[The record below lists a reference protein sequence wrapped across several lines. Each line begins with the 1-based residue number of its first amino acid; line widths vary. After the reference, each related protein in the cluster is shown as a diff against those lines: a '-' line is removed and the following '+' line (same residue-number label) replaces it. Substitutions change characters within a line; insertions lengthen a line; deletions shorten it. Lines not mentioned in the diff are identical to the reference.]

1 MSINFNNNL
10 GIKSNVIGCKIITGT
25 GKKLRCKSIWAN
37 YNSVPT
43 KIWEYVSKTNRYLL
57 IPYSNIPYLTSDFMF
72 FNAGNIS
79 YIGNGSF
86 SSIKKIMYYNNKYY
100 IITDYGSG
108 NNRRISYFLVEDN
121 DILLGNDNLFDQ
133 FDYVDNIEH
142 YENNI
147 FVTGR
152 RRSDNRT
159 CTFYSNN
166 SIDWTGVCHWDVSQ
180 GSTDLYLTHMV
191 ESNDYLIG
199 FDTRTES
206 IYRINKSNLN
216 NYNWEKMTDKL
227 LNTPY
232 IKISHSNMGKIDNT
246 IYLTLCDNRS
256 GFRNYY
262 SVDDGETW
270 NLFNDTIGFKKICF
284 GNNFAIGTLLN
295 KGYLCKITPTISLD
309 YIDYPATPETL
320 NYADNTFF
328 ICSGNRIFCSID
340 GELWDEYSSPDGLI
354 NIIYKL

>member
-1 MSINFNNNL
+1 MSINFISNL
-10 GIKSNVIGCKIITGT
+10 GKKSNVIDCRIITQT

-57 IPYSNIPYLTSDFMF
+57 IPYSDVPYLTSDFMF

-79 YIGNGSF
+79 YIDNGNFGG
-86 SSIKKIMYYNNKYY
+86 IKKIMYCNNKYY
-100 IITDYGSG
+100 TI
-108 NNRRISYFLVEDN
+108 NNNGEGGRINYFLVENN
-121 DILLGNDNLFDQ
+121 DILLGRDNLFE
-133 FDYVDNIEH
+133 FVFVDNIEH

-147 FVTGR
+147 FVTGKR
-152 RRSDNRT
+152 LSDNRT

-166 SIDWTGVCHWDVSQ
+166 SIDWAYAWHLDVSQ
-180 GSTDLYLTHMV
+180 GNTDLYLTHMV

-199 FDTRTES
+199 FDIRTES
-206 IYRINKSNLN
+206 IYRINKSNLY

-227 LNTPY
+227 FNTRY
-232 IKISHSNMGKIDNT
+232 TKYTISHSNMGKIDNT
-246 IYLTLCDNRS
+246 IYLTLCDNGSR
-256 GFRNYY
+256 FRNYY

-284 GNNFAIGTLLN
+284 GNNFAIGTLVN

-309 YIDYPATPETL
+309 YIDYPTTTPETL
-320 NYADNTFF
+320 NYTDNTFF
-328 ICSGNRIFCSID
+328 ICGGNRIFCSID
-340 GELWDEYSSPDGLI
+340 GELWDERSSPDGLI